1 MNYSK
6 EEVKEFIEQED
17 VKFIRL
23 AFCDINGKHKNIS
36 ISPSEIDRAFDE
48 GISFDAYAIDGFG
61 NELKTDLMLH
71 PISKTLNVLPWR
83 PAQGKVI
90 RMFCNIK
97 YPDGTPFELDTRKI
111 LENAVKEAKS
121 MGLTVQF
128 GTEFE
133 FYLFKTDENGN
144 RTNIPFDNA
153 GYMDVAPEDKGENV
167 RREICLTLLE
177 MGINPESS
185 LHLDGPGQNEI
196 DFRYADAITAADNAM
211 NFVSVVKAA
220 ALHNGLYA
228 DFSPKPISDKPGNG
242 LHINISVKG
251 EGEESYNE
259 KFMAGVMEHICEI
272 TAFLNT
278 KEDSYKRLGEHTA
291 PKYVTWTK
299 ENRSQLIRIPE
310 RRNNNKRFELRSP
323 DPCAN
328 PYLAFAVLIYA
339 GLDGIKKNLEL
350 PEPCNINIKDADK
363 SVKDKLKKLPES
375 LESAREIAANSPFI
389 NSVINKAVL
398 NLL

>member
-1 MNYSK
+1 MYYSK

-17 VKFIRL
+17 VKFVRL
-23 AFCDINGKHKNIS
+23 AFCDINGKQKNMS
-36 ISPSEIDRAFDE
+36 ISPAELDRAFDE
-48 GISFDAYAIDGFG
+48 GISFDASAIEGFG
-61 NELKTDLMLH
+61 NELRTDLMLH

-83 PAQGKVI
+83 PSQGKVV

-97 YPDGTPFELDTRKI
+97 YPDGTPFEIDTRQI
-111 LENAVKEAKS
+111 LQNAVKEAKS
-121 MGLTVQF
+121 MGLTVQI

-144 RTNIPFDNA
+144 KTNVPFDNA
-153 GYMDVAPEDKGENV
+153 GYMDVAPEDKGENI

-228 DFSPKPISDKPGNG
+228 DFSPKPIANKPGNG
-242 LHINISVKG
+242 MHINISVKS
-251 EGEESYNE
+251 EDDKFYNAM
-259 KFMAGVMEHICEI
+259 FMAGVMEHICEI

-278 KEDSYKRLGEHTA
+278 KEESYKRLGEHTA

-299 ENRSQLIRIPE
+299 ENRSQLLRVPE
-310 RRNNNKRFELRSP
+310 RRNEHKRFELRSA

-328 PYLAFAVLIYA
+328 PYLAFAMLIFS
-339 GLDGIKKNLEL
+339 GLDGIKRNLSL
-350 PEPCNINIKDADK
+350 PDPIDEAIKDMKK
-363 SVKDKLKKLPES
+363 SEIDSLKKLPDS
-375 LESAREIAANSPFI
+375 LETAIKLAVESEFV
-389 NSVINKAVL
+389 NSVVSKEIL

>member
-23 AFCDINGKHKNIS
+23 AFCDINGKQKNIS

-133 FYLFKTDENGN
+133 FYLDRKSTRLN
-144 RTNIPFDNA
+144 
-153 GYMDVAPEDKGENV
+153 
-167 RREICLTLLE
+167 
-177 MGINPESS
+177 SS
-185 LHLDGPGQNEI
+185 HL
-196 DFRYADAITAADNAM
+196 
-211 NFVSVVKAA
+211 
-220 ALHNGLYA
+220 
-228 DFSPKPISDKPGNG
+228 
-242 LHINISVKG
+242 
-251 EGEESYNE
+251 
-259 KFMAGVMEHICEI
+259 
-272 TAFLNT
+272 
-278 KEDSYKRLGEHTA
+278 
-291 PKYVTWTK
+291 
-299 ENRSQLIRIPE
+299 
-310 RRNNNKRFELRSP
+310 
-323 DPCAN
+323 
-328 PYLAFAVLIYA
+328 
-339 GLDGIKKNLEL
+339 
-350 PEPCNINIKDADK
+350 
-363 SVKDKLKKLPES
+363 
-375 LESAREIAANSPFI
+375 
-389 NSVINKAVL
+389 
-398 NLL
+398 